1 MKLSPLAEVRGLD
14 LGSPGSLV
22 HAPGDGWGFR
32 GAHCEIFRLD
42 DRVVAAWDPRHDGVQ
57 LRHRLDGVVRS
68 ELRLRGV
75 ADGTLERH
83 SGRGAVRASGPARA
97 AAVHHYSADSRQ
109 DLRGLRIRCEYP
121 PHRRSDGQ
129 DGFAFATGRRAGQ
142 VLCAGGYQARG
153 SHSPNTPHRPCRTR
167 LTQPK
172 AHPPGLP
179 PAKRRHRRHHRH
191 PNQRAACNA
200 KYVRIAEAP
209 ARLMESSASTTAD
222 FSSSQ
227 PRSTAAMIIAYSPL
241 TW

>member
-1 MKLSPLAEVRGLD
+1 MRQATDGGSAARIARSSGLTTASSQPGIPGTMVFNYGTDWTASFDPSSAFEVSPTARSNDIAGGELCVLPGPPEQRPCIIIRQIPDGTFEVFEFGASTRRTVGRMART
-14 LGSPGSLV
+14 GSRSP
-22 HAPGDGWGFR
+22 
-32 GAHCEIFRLD
+32 
-42 DRVVAAWDPRHDGVQ
+42 RVDVQ
-57 LRHRLDGVVRS
+57 VRS
-68 ELRLRGV
+68 CAPAVTRPE
-75 ADGTLERH
+75 
-83 SGRGAVRASGPARA
+83 GA
-97 AAVHHYSADSRQ
+97 
-109 DLRGLRIRCEYP
+109 IP
-121 PHRRSDGQ
+121 PS
-129 DGFAFATGRRAGQ
+129 
-142 VLCAGGYQARG
+142 
-153 SHSPNTPHRPCRTR
+153 TPHRPCRTR

-222 FSSSQ
+222 FSSNQ